1 MNKRRVLLIPLL
13 LWMILI
19 FCFSAQKAE
28 ESGQISGTLSYQ
40 LVKTANHFFALGY
53 DTDKM
58 EQMAENIDY
67 PVRKMAHATEY
78 AILAVL
84 MYLNVCQYMPRTAKR
99 YVLAWAGAALYAAT
113 DEFHQLFVEGR
124 SGMISDVGID
134 SIGAAV
140 GILMICLMTFLW
152 NNIKIIKRKR

>member
-13 LWMILI
+13 LWMIVI
-19 FCFSAQKAE
+19 FWFSAQKAE
-28 ESGQISGTLSYQ
+28 ESGHISGTLSYQ
-40 LVKTANHFFALGY
+40 LIKTANHFFALEY
-53 DTDKM
+53 DTDAM
-58 EQMAENIDY
+58 EQMAEKIDY

-84 MYLNVCQYMPRTAKR
+84 MYLNICQYTPHTTKR
-99 YVLAWAGAALYAAT
+99 YVLAWTGATLYAAT

-134 SIGAAV
+134 GIGAV
-140 GILMICLMTFLW
+140 IGILMICLMTFLW
-152 NNIKIIKRKR
+152 NNFKIKKC